1 MTATHQLCLA
11 TERSCQLLSSSF
23 PCPCPCAVLV
33 CCESYKF
40 HERVQLDAITHN
52 ELMDQEQLA
61 KVGCRGWRG
70 GVGWGGW
77 ESSSRVGT
85 GSTVA
90 RGTLGRLPTQ
100 FPLSPLRCG
109 AYANVPS
116 QHPPPHLRL
125 LQVQDRPDVPALEGW
140 REEPKVQLLNLAYD
154 LTPAGASWWW
164 DHDVGLF
171 PRCTLSPP
179 LNSCSSVRACCLH
192 SSLSTASFCNQR
204 LQRTLTNA

>member
-77 ESSSRVGT
+77 ESSRQGGHWIDSSERHTWALADAIPTLAAAVRCLRQRT
-85 GSTVA
+85 FSTSPSPPPPAAGAGPAGRACAGGVAGGAKGAAAQPGLRPHA
-90 RGTLGRLPTQ
+90 RGCVL
-100 FPLSPLRCG
+100 
-109 AYANVPS
+109 V
-116 QHPPPHLRL
+116 
-125 LQVQDRPDVPALEGW
+125 
-140 REEPKVQLLNLAYD
+140 
-154 LTPAGASWWW
+154 
-164 DHDVGLF
+164 VG
-171 PRCTLSPP
+171 S
-179 LNSCSSVRACCLH
+179 
-192 SSLSTASFCNQR
+192 
-204 LQRTLTNA
+204 